1 MQFAWKTIFNSLWFI
16 GINQRGEALTEI
28 STAHHYPSRNS
39 HFAHF
44 FDDAEPVKAWHV
56 LWTRSNCEKIVYE
69 LLNSKGY
76 EVFLPLITEWSRR
89 SETRKICRTPMF
101 KGYLFL
107 HGAIDK
113 HSYLDISNT
122 DGLVSIL
129 GHRWDRLAHI
139 PDEEIESI
147 KLTVGN
153 KIPSISYPFMEQG
166 DRVRITKGS
175 LANTEGILVR
185 SEPTKGLFIISIN
198 LVRRSIAVEVDYSN
212 VVPA

>member
-1 MQFAWKTIFNSLWFI
+1 
-16 GINQRGEALTEI
+16 LTEI
-28 STAHHYPSRNS
+28 NAARHYELRKNNY
-39 HFAHF
+39 AHF
-44 FDDAEPVKAWHV
+44 FDDTEPVQAWHV
-56 LWTRSNCEKIVYE
+56 LWTRSNCEKVVYQQ
-69 LLNSKGY
+69 LNSKGY
-76 EVFLPLITEWSRR
+76 EVFLPLIKEWSRH
-89 SETRKICRTPMF
+89 SEARRICRTPMF
-101 KGYLFL
+101 RGYLFL

-113 HSYLDISNT
+113 YAYLDISNT

-147 KLTVGN
+147 RLTVGN
-153 KIPSISYPFMEQG
+153 KIPSIPYPYLEQG

-198 LVRRSIAVEVDYSN
+198 LLRRSIAVEVDYSN